1 MFDVVP
7 QRTDKGYRLEVLF
20 NGKPA
25 VGSEFVILDPAGNET
40 ESKADEAGRVE
51 LAASKPGLYSIRAK
65 WVVMEAG
72 KQDGKEYP
80 QANHYCTLA
89 LRVK

>member
-1 MFDVVP
+1 
-7 QRTDKGYRLEVLF
+7 
-20 NGKPA
+20 
-25 VGSEFVILDPAGNET
+25 VIVDPAGDET
-40 ESKADEAGRVE
+40 EAKTDEAGRAQ
-51 LAASKPGLYSIRAK
+51 LAAAKPGLYSIRAK
-65 WVVMEAG
+65 WVVIEAG